1 MMLTPIA
8 MPDLPGALAA
18 FAGCVADHPLAAAAF
33 ARIHASLDKVDGD
46 DLELSRN
53 PRHHAEGVA
62 LLADFGMAVHDAP
75 ADDALTWDGR
85 AAWVNME
92 PSVLIHEVGH
102 LQTCAAARRAV
113 PDFGLGAGPETG
125 VNARP
130 IADAAMTVT
139 GVAREMEEALA
150 SLQGILWEAVL
161 GHPAVLAFL
170 EQNWLE
176 GGASSYNRA
185 HFVKVVE
192 ALHGAGL
199 IDATGHPTQ
208 ALRESDD
215 DAFLGPLVNP
225 AQ

>member
-8 MPDLPGALAA
+8 LPDLPEALDA
-18 FAGCVADHPLAAAAF
+18 FASAVADHPLAAAAF
-33 ARIHASLDKVDGD
+33 ARVHASLSEVRGT
-46 DLELSRN
+46 DLALSQD
-53 PRHHAEGVA
+53 PTHHAAGVA
-62 LLADFGMAVHDAP
+62 LLVEFGMAVHDAAP
-75 ADDALTWDGR
+75 EDALTWDGR
-85 AAWVNME
+85 AAWVRME

-102 LQTCAAARRAV
+102 LQVCAPERRAV

-125 VNARP
+125 ARARAV
-130 IADAAMTVT
+130 ADAAMTVT

-161 GHPAVLAFL
+161 GQPVVLAFL

-176 GGASSYNRA
+176 GGASAHNRA

-199 IDATGHPTQ
+199 IDGTDHPTR
-208 ALRESDD
+208 ALRQTD
-215 DAFLGPLVNP
+215 DATFLGPLVTP
-225 AQ
+225 A

>member
-8 MPDLPGALAA
+8 LPDLPGALKSFAA
-18 FAGCVADHPLAAAAF
+18 CVADHPLAAAAF
-33 ARIHASLDKVDGD
+33 ARIHASLDKVENG
-46 DLELSRN
+46 DLELSQN

-75 ADDALTWDGR
+75 ADDALTWDGK
-85 AAWVNME
+85 AAWVRME

-102 LQTCAAARRAV
+102 LQTCAAERRAV

-125 VNARP
+125 PNVRAL
-130 IADAAMTVT
+130 ADAAMTVT
-139 GVAREMEEALA
+139 GVAREMEEAAA

-161 GHPAVLAFL
+161 GQPAILAFL

-185 HFVKVVE
+185 HFVKIVE

-199 IDATGHPTQ
+199 IDATGQPTRS
-208 ALRESDD
+208 LRESDD
-215 DAFLGPLVNP
+215 ETFLGPLVNP
-225 AQ
+225 A